1 MEEIPSFGITVP
13 IELVNEWTHTTKNLE
28 LLADWVSVSKV
39 NETTYKP
46 DIGLCILLKNEEE
59 KSKP

>member
-1 MEEIPSFGITVP
+1 MNVP
-13 IELVNEWTHTTKNLE
+13 IKLVNYLTKTEKKLE

-46 DIGLCILLKNEEE
+46 DIGMCILER
-59 KSKP
+59 